1 LLINII
7 LNEIC
12 VEFQEKRSFTDGLY
26 NDTMCIDIKRRRP
39 MEMPNLRVLV
49 SKIREQVINKLSLS
63 LSLCVCV
70 CVETYVSD
78 FLTNYCYLL
87 LLFHLLTMYSLKN
100 LWQLICFGGKVL
112 HELWKIK
119 GTSERQITRYTIGK

>member
-1 LLINII
+1 
-7 LNEIC
+7 
-12 VEFQEKRSFTDGLY
+12 
-26 NDTMCIDIKRRRP
+26 
-39 MEMPNLRVLV
+39 MPNLRVLV
-49 SKIREQVINKLSLS
+49 SKIREQVILNR
-63 LSLCVCV
+63 LSLCGNIRFRFFDMVYK
-70 CVETYVSD
+70 TFFS
-78 FLTNYCYLL
+78 NYCFLL

>member
-63 LSLCVCV
+63 LSLSVCV

-78 FLTNYCYLL
+78 FLIWCIRH
-87 LLFHLLTMYSLKN
+87 FS
-100 LWQLICFGGKVL
+100 QIIAICFFFF
-112 HELWKIK
+112 I
-119 GTSERQITRYTIGK
+119 S